1 METKKQQAQAKKAVE
16 NAMKELDFHIEE
28 QCELL
33 ASQLVSERGYEV
45 DSFEIHT
52 QNTIFENNL
61 KVEFFVVTKEKEIT
75 FNLTGGV

>member
-1 METKKQQAQAKKAVE
+1 MEEKRQQAEMKKVVE
-16 NAMKELDFHIEE
+16 NAMKELDSHIEQ

-33 ASQLVSERGYEV
+33 ASQLVTEKGYEI

-52 QNTIFENNL
+52 QNTIKGNDL